1 MPIFFAIA
9 EIEEKIFGWGGIK
22 LSFLT
27 RDLVTSVTVLVY
39 LSIGFIVTNYF
50 LRVIY
55 ESSGIGFL
63 GNVWVN
69 WFGVSFLI
77 YFMYTMICGLL
88 IKNENT
94 TFKER
99 MKSPSFWFLFVVSL
113 YIVFIPFITGEN
125 PF

>member
-1 MPIFFAIA
+1 MPIFSAIVG
-9 EIEEKIFGWGGIK
+9 IEKKILDWGGIK

-39 LSIGFIVTNYF
+39 LSVGFIVTNYF

-99 MKSPSFWFLFVVSL
+99 MKSTSFWVLFVVSL
-113 YIVFIPFITGEN
+113 YIVFIPFITGKN